1 MDDLVK
7 YINEDS
13 VRGELAREFSEIVS
27 DYHNGKITIEEK
39 KDEAVTEAE
48 GGNKTEG
55 DNTEAPSTTADPAAT
70 KTETKTD
77 SKTIDSKSDSKS
89 IADQVRDLRDNLQPG
104 AQLKCNF

>member
-39 KDEAVTEAE
+39 NDLADAIVAGFKASQVTSDEEVMRWVANVSKVVIAV
-48 GGNKTEG
+48 
-55 DNTEAPSTTADPAAT
+55 
-70 KTETKTD
+70 
-77 SKTIDSKSDSKS
+77 
-89 IADQVRDLRDNLQPG
+89 V
-104 AQLKCNF
+104 

>member
-39 KDEAVTEAE
+39 NDLADAIVAGFKASKVTSDEEVMRWVANVSKVVSAV
-48 GGNKTEG
+48 
-55 DNTEAPSTTADPAAT
+55 
-70 KTETKTD
+70 
-77 SKTIDSKSDSKS
+77 
-89 IADQVRDLRDNLQPG
+89 V
-104 AQLKCNF
+104 

>member
-39 KDEAVTEAE
+39 NDLADAIVAGFKASQVTSDEEVMRWVANVSKVVSAV
-48 GGNKTEG
+48 
-55 DNTEAPSTTADPAAT
+55 
-70 KTETKTD
+70 
-77 SKTIDSKSDSKS
+77 
-89 IADQVRDLRDNLQPG
+89 V
-104 AQLKCNF
+104 